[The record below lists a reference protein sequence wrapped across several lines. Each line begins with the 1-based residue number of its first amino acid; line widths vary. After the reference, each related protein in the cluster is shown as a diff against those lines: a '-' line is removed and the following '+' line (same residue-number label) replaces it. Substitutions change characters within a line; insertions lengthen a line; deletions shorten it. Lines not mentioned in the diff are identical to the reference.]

1 MLHATKIILEILLLR
16 NIIENIITKDC
27 KQSVQITAFIPP
39 DMVYITALMDLVFPY
54 DRTRDHKHLVG
65 PNNLLTLILYF

>member
-1 MLHATKIILEILLLR
+1 MLHEICSNGHTRNETILLLR

-39 DMVYITALMDLVFPY
+39 YMVYITALMDLVFP
-54 DRTRDHKHLVG
+54 
-65 PNNLLTLILYF
+65 